1 MKDKLFLR
9 LAPAVLLAGVSAA
22 LMLLRR
28 PDAARIAALVAA
40 FALALGASPLRRE
53 RAAGRAGLSRP
64 RGGEPVK
71 SPLTFR
77 DVAANGTAMEHLR
90 ALADYLA
97 HPEKYAA
104 LGARLPRGVLLYG
117 PPGTGKTLMARA
129 LAGEAGVPFY
139 SLSGSDFVEMYVGV
153 GAARVRELFAK
164 AAKAGRCVI
173 FIDEI
178 DAIGK
183 KRDDGG
189 GSDERD
195 RTLNALLS
203 EMSGFAENSG
213 VIVLA
218 ATNRIDTLDPAL
230 TRPGRFDAKIE
241 VGLPGRSERLDILRL
256 HCRKKPLSGDV
267 DLNRLAAD
275 TVRFSGASLES
286 LVNDAAIRA
295 ARRGSAVIEA
305 GDLNTAFVAAV
316 AGEDRPVSAAQDELA
331 VIALHEAGH
340 AVACRLL
347 LPRHRVE
354 RISILPASGGAA
366 GYNLTIPAERA
377 LPDLNGLTAQI
388 QVLLAGRA
396 AEQLLSS
403 EANLTAGACGDLTQA
418 TELAAAMVLDLGM
431 VGSPAVSLRAL
442 ARSTGGA
449 TQDAAPLIRRL
460 LDDCYQA
467 VRALLSEHADL
478 LAALTGRLLEAESL
492 SGPEIDAFFQAAGLI
507 LPSEA

>member
-1 MKDKLFLR
+1 MPVNLKLSFR
-9 LAPAVLLAGVSAA
+9 LP
-22 LMLLRR
+22 
-28 PDAARIAALVAA
+28 
-40 FALALGASPLRRE
+40 PLRRR
-53 RAAGRAGLSRP
+53 RAMSRAGLRP
-64 RGGEPVK
+64 RSAEPAA

-77 DVAANGTAMEHLR
+77 DVAANAAAMDRLR
-90 ALADYLA
+90 MLADYLA
-97 HPEKYAA
+97 HPDKYAA

-129 LAGEAGVPFY
+129 LAGEAGVPFF

-153 GAARVRELFAK
+153 GAARVRELFAR

-189 GSDERD
+189 SDERD

-203 EMSGFAENSG
+203 EMSGFRENSG

-218 ATNRIDTLDPAL
+218 ATNRVDTLDPAL

-256 HCRKKPLSGDV
+256 HCRRKPLADDV
-267 DLNRLAAD
+267 DLSRLAAD

-295 ARRGSAVIEA
+295 ARRGSSVIGA
-305 GDLNTAFVAAV
+305 DDLRAAFVSAV
-316 AGEDRPVSAAQDELA
+316 AGDDRPAAASREELA
-331 VIALHEAGH
+331 VVALHEAGH

-347 LPRHRVE
+347 LPGRRIE
-354 RISILPASGGAA
+354 RISILPASNGAA

-377 LPDLNGLTAQI
+377 VPDLNGLTAQI

-396 AEQLLSS
+396 AEQLLGS
-403 EANLTAGACGDLTQA
+403 EANLTAGASGDLSQA
-418 TELAAAMVLDLGM
+418 AELAGAMVMDLGM
-431 VGSPAVSLRAL
+431 AGSPAVSLRAL
-442 ARSTGGA
+442 SRCAGSGA
-449 TQDAAPLIRRL
+449 QEAPALIRRL

-467 VRALLSEHADL
+467 VRTLLGQRAGVI
-478 LAALTGRLLEAESL
+478 AALARRLLEAESL
-492 SGPEIDAFFQAAGLI
+492 NGEEIGVFFTEAGL
-507 LPSEA
+507 